1 MLEDL
6 LSKAKKEV
14 RQNTNFIDP
23 GFFMFRGRS
32 KVAPQEKSEIAAETI
47 SKPEVVSP
55 VIPVNVSKT
64 CSSTTPS
71 STATTSLNSPL
82 PLIPDT
88 TPYSLSSRISI
99 QVYRTRKDT
108 AVDFDSVDTQFGDP
122 SSSSRASLPTQDTT
136 SQTTCLDLP
145 LLVLPPLPESR
156 NELEAYL
163 RWLCNAMEQI
173 GRVRESA
180 KQKLEEIKETS
191 KLHQEREVRR
201 KLEAEV
207 R

>member
-23 GFFMFRGRS
+23 DFFMFRGRS

-122 SSSSRASLPTQDTT
+122 SSSSRASIPTQDTT

-180 KQKLEEIKETS
+180 KQIKETS